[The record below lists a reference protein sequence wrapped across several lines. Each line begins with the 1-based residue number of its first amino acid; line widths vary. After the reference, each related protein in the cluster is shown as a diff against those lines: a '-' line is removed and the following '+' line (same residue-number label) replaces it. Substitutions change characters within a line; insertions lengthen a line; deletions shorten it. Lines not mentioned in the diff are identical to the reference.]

1 MTKLLN
7 NFKDYSKMIR
17 ESKKDLPVNYG
28 QMRTGYINPS
38 GRITYGQRLKSK
50 PVNNI
55 SYKVSIIDDFID
67 NQFQSKYC
75 LKSKFMQTL
84 CPVSCSEFFRT
95 INLEWFRRRFV
106 FDSDKEMRNKC
117 QFFSG
122 LVNGKTVMIIK
133 RKGRFDYTTFV
144 IEL

>member
-7 NFKDYSKMIR
+7 NFKDHQMMIR
-17 ESKKDLPVNYG
+17 ESKKDLPIGYG
-28 QMRTGYINPS
+28 QLKTGYINPS
-38 GRITYGQRLKSK
+38 GRITYGQIKSK
-50 PVNNI
+50 PVSNI

-84 CPVSCSEFFRT
+84 CPVNYSVFFRT
-95 INLEWFRRRFV
+95 INLEWFKRRFV

-122 LVNGKTVMIIK
+122 LVNGKTVMIVQ